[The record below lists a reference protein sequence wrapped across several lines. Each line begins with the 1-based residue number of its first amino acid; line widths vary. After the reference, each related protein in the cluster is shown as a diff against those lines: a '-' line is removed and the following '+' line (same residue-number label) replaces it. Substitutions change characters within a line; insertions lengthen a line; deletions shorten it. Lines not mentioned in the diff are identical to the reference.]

1 VPRNYE
7 PIIKEVKDGEGE
19 GTCVHKLKGLICLKA
34 YISHKVMGKFNVI
47 SIKNVIFFIEI
58 EKNPKIHMKPYTQ
71 TQNQNIPKNFGPKE
85 QRGVHHIT

>member
-1 VPRNYE
+1 
-7 PIIKEVKDGEGE
+7 
-19 GTCVHKLKGLICLKA
+19 
-34 YISHKVMGKFNVI
+34 MGKFNVI

-58 EKNPKIHMKPYTQ
+58 GKNPKIHMKPYTQ